1 MGFLAPFAPLIG
13 AGVGGLFGSR
23 KSNLEKQISNK
34 INPTLS
40 NLTNWAGQA
49 NSEQQRLQGVQSQY
63 NDMARSYEPIA
74 AGDLGRASSFY
85 GRMLAPRSTEALQE
99 ILGPQF
105 QSLMRN
111 YGSAIQTA
119 GRTGSRGG
127 GRTSAESDFA
137 FQRNR
142 DFLNLVPQARMQAA
156 QGLLQTS
163 GTAGQQAGRLNQ
175 TGLGYGQLG
184 LGYGHLAGG
193 LSGSVLDFANP
204 ALKQMG
210 QQRMQSGL
218 EWGGL
223 GQQIGKLFSPILAGI
238 GQGKQ
243 NAIKLGGFDQD

>member
-13 AGVGGLFGSR
+13 AGVGSFFGNR
-23 KSNLEKQISNK
+23 KSGLEKQIANK

-49 NSEQQRLQGVQSQY
+49 NAERQRLQGVESQY

-74 AGDLGRASSFY
+74 LGDLGRASSFY

-105 QSLMRN
+105 QSLMKG

-127 GRTSAESDFA
+127 GRTSAMSDFE

-142 DFLNLVPQARMQAA
+142 DFMNLVPQARMQAA

-175 TGLGYGQLG
+175 TGLGYGNLG
-184 LGYGHLAGG
+184 LGYGHLAGNMSEG
-193 LSGSVLDFANP
+193 VLGFANP
-204 ALKQMG
+204 ALAQMAKQR
-210 QQRMQSGL
+210 QQSGG
-218 EWGGL
+218 EWGAL
-223 GQQIGKLFSPILAGI
+223 GGKIGKLIGPILA

-243 NAIKLGGFDQD
+243 NGMQLGGFDKD